1 MPALKTEIMQRIVIS
16 RFGPVEHFETD
27 IHDVMLFIG
36 PQASGKSTISKAIYF
51 FKSIKNELMQFI
63 YEVETENFEAET
75 RRFFER
81 LYDRLSEYFDYFS
94 ATRPFKIEYY
104 YSPKKVAA
112 FKLLDRNLDWKGN
125 IEFNHDFQQ
134 EITNILAQARQAIK
148 SISSRQ
154 KANLPLN
161 EFLQLEAEKRSS
173 LKIIERYICEL
184 FEDDTTPVFIPAGRS
199 LLATLADQTQG
210 IRNLALDFFIRA
222 FLKQINLLR
231 PSFRNGLH
239 QMIRD
244 HVRTGESDIKPHL
257 SLASE
262 LITNIL
268 KGEYRFE
275 QGLEKIYYAPECAVQ
290 LNYASS
296 GQQEAIWILLLL
308 FKYMLDE
315 TNVFVV
321 FEEPEA
327 HLYPEAQKSI
337 VELMA
342 LLANTAKNQVV
353 VTTHSPYILS
363 AFNNLLYAHQLGTK
377 SPEIAQKAAH
387 IVDSHYWIASER
399 AAAYFMNGRNAE
411 SIIDPELRLIQAE
424 KIDSASGLINN
435 AFNALFDLDEYT
447 SIAGIFDA
455 THMRGILRSASDD
468 RRAGSL

>member
-16 RFGPVEHFETD
+16 QFGPVEHFEAD

-51 FKSIKNELMQFI
+51 FKSIKNELIGCI
-63 YEVETENFEAET
+63 YETEAEQLEAE
-75 RRFFER
+75 FYKR
-81 LYDRLSEYFDYFS
+81 LIKRVSEYFDNFFDPQ
-94 ATRPFKIEYY
+94 PFKLKYY
-104 YSPKKVAA
+104 YSPKKFVTIDCTEKDGKWKSSGS
-112 FKLLDRNLDWKGN
+112 FSIELQEKLFSIFDHAK
-125 IEFNHDFQQ
+125 
-134 EITNILAQARQAIK
+134 QAIK
-148 SISSRQ
+148 KISSP
-154 KANLPLN
+154 KKSDLALN
-161 EFLQLEAEKRSS
+161 ELLQLEAEKRSS

-210 IRNLALDFFIRA
+210 MKSFALDFLTKT
-222 FLKQINLLR
+222 FLEQMNHLR
-231 PSFRNGLH
+231 PYFKDGLH
-239 QMIRD
+239 QLIRETS
-244 HVRTGESDIKPHL
+244 RNGNAETKQPIA
-257 SLASE
+257 LAAE
-262 LITNIL
+262 LINAIL

-275 QGLEKIYYAPECAVQ
+275 SGIEKIYYAAERAVK

-327 HLYPEAQKSI
+327 HLYPEAQKSM

-342 LLANTAKNQVV
+342 LLANAAKNQVV

-377 SPEIAQKAAH
+377 SPDIAQKAAH

-399 AAAYFMNGRNAE
+399 AAAYFMNGHNAE

-424 KIDSASGLINN
+424 KIDSASRLINN
-435 AFNALFDLDEYT
+435 TFNALFDLDE
-447 SIAGIFDA
+447 
-455 THMRGILRSASDD
+455 
-468 RRAGSL
+468 

>member
-16 RFGPVEHFETD
+16 QFGPVEHFEAD

-51 FKSIKNELMQFI
+51 FKSIKNELMKFI
-63 YEVETENFEAET
+63 YDNEAESLEVGIGT
-75 RRFFER
+75 FYGKLMRIS
-81 LYDRLSEYFDYFS
+81 YEYFDYFS
-94 ATRPFKIEYY
+94 AAHSFKLEYY
-104 YSPKKVAA
+104 YSPEKFVT
-112 FKLLDRNLDWKGN
+112 LELDNEYGRWMSSIK
-125 IEFNHDFQQ
+125 FNDNF
-134 EITNILAQARQAIK
+134 
-148 SISSRQ
+148 RQ
-154 KANLPLN
+154 KLIGIFEQAQELLKNISHRKNANLSLN
-161 EFLQLEAEKRSS
+161 ELLEFEAEKRSL
-173 LKIIERYICEL
+173 LKIIERYVCKL
-184 FEDDTTPVFIPAGRS
+184 FEDDATPVFIPAGRS
-199 LLATLADQTQG
+199 LLSTLADQTQS
-210 IRNLALDFFIRA
+210 ISNLTLDFLTKT
-222 FLKQINLLR
+222 FLEQINHLR
-231 PSFRNGLH
+231 PYFKDGLH
-239 QMIRD
+239 QLIRETI
-244 HVRTGESDIKPHL
+244 RNGNAETKQPIA
-257 SLASE
+257 LAAE
-262 LITNIL
+262 LINAIL

-275 QGLEKIYYAPECAVQ
+275 SGIEKIYYAAERAVK

-327 HLYPEAQKSI
+327 HLYPEAQKSM

-377 SPEIAQKAAH
+377 SPDIAQKAAH

-399 AAAYFMNGRNAE
+399 AAAYFMNGHNAE

-424 KIDSASGLINN
+424 KIDSASRLINN
-435 AFNALFDLDEYT
+435 TFNALFDLDE
-447 SIAGIFDA
+447 
-455 THMRGILRSASDD
+455 
-468 RRAGSL
+468 